1 MLANKCRSG
10 GMELGGRTAVARTEA
25 CDIIV
30 IGAGSAAFEAAVA
43 AKHAGAARVVMLEK
57 APEAEFGG
65 NARYSGTGF
74 RFVHGGAAEIRQFV
88 PDLDD
93 ALFATM
99 IIPPY
104 TAADFTGDL
113 DRMTRGRMNRELAQI
128 LVTESNA
135 AVHWMREVG
144 IKWEPLKEHAKVD
157 GKRYFER
164 GIAIHVAGG
173 GVGQLT
179 QWRRIA
185 EEVGIEIRFDSPV
198 CALHGDLRR
207 VEGVGVSGP
216 AGRYDLM
223 AKAVIACAGGF
234 QANPEMRARYLAG
247 NTDLMKVRGS
257 RHDTGE
263 VLRLLLEL
271 GARAAGQW
279 QSGHMSPIDA
289 KAPDF
294 ETPQHA
300 DGRGNTQSRYDY
312 PFGIS
317 VNALGMRFFDEGE
330 AQHSYT
336 YAKTGRAVLA
346 QPGAA
351 AYQIYDQSGI
361 KCFRY
366 PNHEMTF
373 VEADTIAALA
383 GKIGVEPKVL
393 VHTVDEFNRAVCDDR
408 PFDPRRPDGRATR
421 GLGIPKSNWAVRIEQ
436 PPFRALP
443 VTGGITFTFGGVD
456 VSRNAQVINTID
468 QPIKGLFASGD
479 IVGLFFHNY
488 PSFTGQTR
496 NAVFGRLAGR
506 AAVEEN

>member
-1 MLANKCRSG
+1 VPS
-10 GMELGGRTAVARTEA
+10 ET

-30 IGAGSAAFEAAVA
+30 IGGGSAAFEAAVA
-43 AKHAGAARVVMLEK
+43 ARLAGARRVIMLEK
-57 APEAEFGG
+57 APPGEYGG

-74 RFVHGGAAEIRQFV
+74 RFVHAGASEIRRFI
-88 PDLDD
+88 PDVDD
-93 ALFATM
+93 AVFATM
-99 IIPPY
+99 VIPPY
-104 TAADFTGDL
+104 TAEDFMTDL
-113 DRMTRGRMNRELAQI
+113 DRMTQGRMNRALART
-128 LVTESNA
+128 LVDQSNA

-144 IKWEPLKEHAKVD
+144 ITFEPLKEHAKLD

-173 GVGQLT
+173 GIGQLT

-185 EEVGIEIRFDSPV
+185 EGLGIDLRFDSPV
-198 CALHGDLRR
+198 CAIHGDLRR
-207 VEGVGVSGP
+207 VEGVSVSGP
-216 AGRYDLM
+216 DGRYDLF

-247 NTDLMKVRGS
+247 KTDMMKVRGS

-263 VLRLLLEL
+263 VLRLLLDL
-271 GARAAGQW
+271 GARSAGHW

-289 KAPDF
+289 NAPDF
-294 ETPQHA
+294 ETPQHE

-312 PFGIS
+312 PYGIT
-317 VNALGMRFFDEGE
+317 VNTLGLRFFDEGE

-346 QPGAA
+346 QPGARA
-351 AYQIYDQSGI
+351 FQIYDRKGV

-366 PNHEMTF
+366 PHHPATYF
-373 VEADTIAALA
+373 EADTIAELA
-383 GKIGVEPKVL
+383 ANAGLEPKVL
-393 VHTVDEFNRAVCDDR
+393 VHTVEEFNRAVPDDP
-408 PFDPRRPDGRATR
+408 PFDPRRPDGKATR
-421 GLGIPKSNWAVRIEQ
+421 GLAIPKSNWATRIDA
-436 PPFRALP
+436 PPFRAYP
-443 VTGGITFTFGGVD
+443 ITGGITFTFGGVEINT
-456 VSRNAQVINTID
+456 SAQVMSTLD

-496 NAVFGRLAGR
+496 NAVFSRLAGK
-506 AAVEEN
+506 AAVAEN

>member
-1 MLANKCRSG
+1 
-10 GMELGGRTAVARTEA
+10 MEPEGRTAVARTEA

-57 APEAEFGG
+57 APETEFGG

-93 ALFATM
+93 ATFATM
-99 IIPPY
+99 SIPPY
-104 TAADFTGDL
+104 EAADFIGDL
-113 DRMTRGRMNRELAQI
+113 DRMTQGRMNRELAHI

-173 GVGQLT
+173 GPGQLA

-185 EEVGIEIRFDSPV
+185 EDLGIEIRFDSPV
-198 CALHGDLRR
+198 CAVHGDLRR

-216 AGRYDLM
+216 DGRYDLT

-247 NTDLMKVRGS
+247 NTDMMKVRGS

-289 KAPDF
+289 NAPDF

-317 VNALGMRFFDEGE
+317 VNALGLRFFDEGE

-366 PNHEMTF
+366 PDHEMTF
-373 VEADTIAALA
+373 VEADTIAGLA
-383 GKIGVEPKVL
+383 GKIGIEPKVL
-393 VHTVDEFNRAVCDDR
+393 VHTVDEFNRAVGDDR
-408 PFDPRRPDGRATR
+408 PFDRRRPDGRATK
-421 GLGIPKSNWAVRIEQ
+421 GLAIPKSNWANRIDE

-443 VTGGITFTFGGVD
+443 VTGGITFTFGGVE
-456 VSRNAQVINTID
+456 VNRQAQVINTID

-496 NAVFGRLAGR
+496 NAVFGKLAGK

>member
-1 MLANKCRSG
+1 
-10 GMELGGRTAVARTEA
+10 VARVES

-30 IGAGSAAFEAAVA
+30 IGGGSAAFEAAVA
-43 AKHAGAARVVMLEK
+43 AREAGAGRVVMLEK
-57 APEAEFGG
+57 APESEYGG

-74 RFVHGGAAEIRQFV
+74 RFVHTGAQEIRRFV
-88 PDLDD
+88 PEVAE

-99 IIPPY
+99 SIPSY
-104 TAADFTGDL
+104 SAYDFMADL
-113 DRMTRGRMNRELAQI
+113 DRMTQGRMNRELAQT
-128 LVTESNA
+128 LVDESNA

-144 IKWEPLKEHAKVD
+144 IRWEPLKEHAKVD

-173 GVGQLT
+173 GPGQLA

-185 EEVGIEIRFDSPV
+185 EGMGIEIRFEAPV
-198 CALHGDLRR
+198 CALIGDLRR
-207 VEGVGVSGP
+207 VEGVVVS
-216 AGRYDLM
+216 AFDGRCELK

-234 QANPEMRARYLAG
+234 QANPEMRARYLSG
-247 NTDLMKVRGS
+247 NTDMMKVRGS

-263 VLRLLLEL
+263 VLRYLLDL
-271 GARAAGQW
+271 GARPAGHW

-289 KAPDF
+289 MAPDF
-294 ETPQHA
+294 ETPQHE

-312 PFGIS
+312 PYGIT
-317 VNALGMRFFDEGE
+317 VNALGLRFFDEGE

-346 QPGAA
+346 QPGAIA
-351 AYQIYDQSGI
+351 HQIYDQKGMS
-361 KCFRY
+361 CFRY
-366 PNHEMTF
+366 PHHQATY
-373 VEADTIAALA
+373 VEADTIAELA
-383 GKIGVEPKVL
+383 VKAGLEPKVL
-393 VHTVDEFNRAVCDDR
+393 VHTIDEFNCAVPDQ
-408 PFDPRRPDGRATR
+408 PAFDPRRPDSKATR
-421 GLGIPKSNWAVRIEQ
+421 GLTIPKSNWATRIDE
-436 PPFRALP
+436 PPFRAYP
-443 VTGGITFTFGGVD
+443 VTGGITFTFGGVE
-456 VSRNAQVINTID
+456 VNRTAQVMSTID

-506 AAVEEN
+506 AAVSEN